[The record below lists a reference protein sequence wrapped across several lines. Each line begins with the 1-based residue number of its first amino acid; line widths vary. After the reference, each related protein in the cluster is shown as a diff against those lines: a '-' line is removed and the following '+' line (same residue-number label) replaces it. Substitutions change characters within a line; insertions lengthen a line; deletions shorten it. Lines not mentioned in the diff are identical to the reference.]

1 MKVDLAFP
9 SVCSN
14 LKYLTL
20 PMGILPQAILS
31 DGLGCI
37 MKVCYLIAATVNIQ
51 RKMTLRSSHLLAGL
65 PFSMY

>member
-1 MKVDLAFP
+1 MDLAFP

-20 PMGILPQAILS
+20 PMGILPQAIFS
-31 DGLGCI
+31 DGLVCI
-37 MKVCYLIAATVNIQ
+37 MTVCYLIAATVKIQ
-51 RKMTLRSSHLLAGL
+51 RKMTHRCSYLLAGL